1 VFTKQELSAELE
13 SMDRWYSVHF
23 AELVNQYG
31 GKAIAV
37 VQGNVVAVAETE
49 KEADEV
55 ARQLYPKS
63 FPLVVTVP
71 QPEELVCLI

>member
-1 VFTKQELSAELE
+1 MLTKQELSAELE
-13 SMDRWYSVHF
+13 SMDRWYSLHF
-23 AELVNQYG
+23 AELVNQYA

-49 KEADEV
+49 KEADEA
-55 ARQLYPKS
+55 ARRLFPGS
-63 FPLVVTVP
+63 FSLVVTVP

>member
-1 VFTKQELSAELE
+1 MLTKQELSAELE
-13 SMDRWYSVHF
+13 SMDRWYSLHF
-23 AELVNQYG
+23 AELVVQYA

-55 ARQLYPKS
+55 ARRLHPGS